1 MEDWNGKETEFRFM
15 DEKEEGAEGT
25 REWVDGTRKRELNI
39 CGYGRTGKEENGRR
53 RFMDM
58 GGKGHRDAGSKR
70 ERER

>member
-1 MEDWNGKETEFRFM
+1 MGQERESLIEVDMGGK
-15 DEKEEGAEGT
+15 T
-25 REWVDGTRKRELNI
+25 RRK
-39 CGYGRTGKEENGRR
+39 ENGAC